1 MLEREQEYGRCT
13 LWLRFTRIT
22 IIKRANGYDR
32 DFADEFPSA
41 EVIGTDLSPIQPL
54 FVSPNCRFEIDDA
67 CSEWTYAPNTFDF
80 IHIRAMYG
88 SVADWPALYTEVFK
102 YAKSCPF

>member
-1 MLEREQEYGRCT
+1 MIRSADGH
-13 LWLRFTRIT
+13 
-22 IIKRANGYDR
+22 GS